1 MLFMFKPR
9 KLFSW
14 GFSVYNLL
22 TNVLL
27 KQSTW
32 KLYFNATVMN
42 PQREADEYLV
52 CGVNVCA
59 CKRNE
64 NLLLPICE
72 QT

>member
-1 MLFMFKPR
+1 MFKPR

-52 CGVNVCA
+52 CGVNVCF
-59 CKRNE
+59 
-64 NLLLPICE
+64 
-72 QT
+72 